1 MLLITLHLSVA
12 SLTANET
19 LGIEDSVLWVGV
31 IRILSGI
38 TNPEYRVNA
47 TTRLSEKNTYNRSSS
62 VKDTQEGVIR

>member
-1 MLLITLHLSVA
+1 MLLIALHLSVA
-12 SLTANET
+12 GLTTNEA
-19 LGIEDSVLWVGV
+19 LGIKDSVLWVGV

-47 TTRLSEKNTYNRSSS
+47 TTILSEKNTYNRSSS